1 MNDRTRNALLWLVAL
16 VGVPAVF
23 GGYVLVSYRLA
34 LRQGALPFTLYPE
47 WYWFA
52 AYAICLVAGIVLVY
66 FTSLK
71 PNWLRIVA
79 GLAYGATMVAGLLAV
94 HVAVACFSGDC
105 I

>member
-1 MNDRTRNALLWLVAL
+1 MKDRTRNALLWLVAL
-16 VGVPAVF
+16 VGVPVVF

-34 LRQGALPFTLYPE
+34 LSQGALPFTLYSE

-52 AYAICLVAGIVLVY
+52 AYAICLAAGVVFIY

-79 GLAYGATMVAGLLAV
+79 GLAYGAAMAVGLLAV
-94 HVAVACFSGDC
+94 HLVVACFSGDC